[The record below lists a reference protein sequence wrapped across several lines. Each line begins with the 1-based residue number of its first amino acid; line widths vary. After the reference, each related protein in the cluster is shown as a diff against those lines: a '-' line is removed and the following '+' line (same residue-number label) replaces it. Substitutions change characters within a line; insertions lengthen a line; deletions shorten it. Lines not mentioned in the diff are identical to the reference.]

1 MLSQVWQLARFLE
14 LAHSRAAGRD
24 LSPGPGFQP
33 SLMDMWVLSQLAGC
47 VDSVNRH
54 LEARDLH
61 LATRELR
68 AFIYTDLCD
77 TYVEYV
83 KAVLREPDS
92 PEFLASLL
100 ILHSCVL
107 TSLKLLHPVM
117 PFITEE
123 LFQRLP
129 TLPKERRKESIMI
142 EAFPQALEWNG
153 FLNPDLGRSVDVALQ
168 LVTGVRHM
176 KKTYDLGKGVT
187 PRVLVSSTEEGLGP
201 LAELVQR
208 LAGCGDILFS
218 EEKVDAAS
226 LPQGYISYS
235 IEGLDCTLFMD
246 VGPHIDYDK
255 ELAKIDEKLAKVER
269 DRVKIRKSTKGKFQY
284 RISPETAA
292 ARQAELDSVVT
303 LLTGQADMI
312 RRLKGR
318 QDIGLESS

>member
-1 MLSQVWQLARFLE
+1 
-14 LAHSRAAGRD
+14 
-24 LSPGPGFQP
+24 
-33 SLMDMWVLSQLAGC
+33 
-47 VDSVNRH
+47 
-54 LEARDLH
+54 
-61 LATRELR
+61 
-68 AFIYTDLCD
+68 
-77 TYVEYV
+77 
-83 KAVLREPDS
+83 
-92 PEFLASLL
+92 
-100 ILHSCVL
+100 
-107 TSLKLLHPVM
+107 
-117 PFITEE
+117 
-123 LFQRLP
+123 
-129 TLPKERRKESIMI
+129 MI

-292 ARQAELDSVVT
+292 TRQAELDSVVT